1 MRMPRA
7 GSNLA
12 NGLYDGQRG
21 PYPVPTR
28 RVTSAGAPKAVEA
41 GGDHGAARAEFLHE
55 MRGAVANRVP
65 ARIIARIDVIRI
77 IARMDKDPRRRP
89 GSAALRGEL
98 GGGARPRHL

>member
-28 RVTSAGAPKAVEA
+28 RVTSARAPKAVDA

-65 ARIIARIDVIRI
+65 ARIIARIDVVRI
-77 IARMDKDPRRRP
+77 IAGVKAHAGGRP
-89 GSAALRGEL
+89 VSAALRGEL
-98 GGGARPRHL
+98 GGGPPPRHL